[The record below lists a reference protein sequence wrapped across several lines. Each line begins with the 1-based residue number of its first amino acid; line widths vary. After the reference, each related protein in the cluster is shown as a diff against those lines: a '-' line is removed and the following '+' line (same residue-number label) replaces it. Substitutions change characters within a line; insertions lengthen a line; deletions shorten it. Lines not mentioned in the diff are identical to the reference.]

1 MNKARKKLKKRTT
14 STIKERERKQLER
27 QVIKVVRETN
37 RRLKGLGK
45 SYKVGTWSSKKLK
58 TRIMSNKTKGLMYK
72 GKRIKLKPKMTKT
85 NLTQVLKAT
94 RQFLESKTSTRRG
107 IEQAREDVIQSLK
120 DEFQFEKEK
129 DISKED
135 AEAMYEMLSNKGFN
149 RFNIKKK
156 GKEDEFIG
164 ASGLWS
170 EIDYANTNNI
180 SKESF
185 IERLQNLREQ
195 DFSIDD
201 QKAAE
206 RIFERYVS

>member
-1 MNKARKKLKKRTT
+1 MNKARKKLKKRTAN
-14 STIKERERKQLER
+14 TIKERERKKLER
-27 QVIKVVRETN
+27 QVIKAVRETN

-94 RQFLESKTSTRRG
+94 RQFLESKTSSRRG

-129 DISKED
+129 DITKED
-135 AEAMYEMLSNKGFN
+135 AEAMYEMLSNKDFN

-170 EIDYANTNNI
+170 EIDYANANNI

-206 RIFERYVS
+206 RIFERYVL

>member
-14 STIKERERKQLER
+14 KTIKERERKELER
-27 QVIKVVRETN
+27 QVIKAVRETN
-37 RRLKGLGK
+37 KRLKGLGK
-45 SYKVGTWSSKKLK
+45 SYKVGTWSSRKLK
-58 TRIMSNKTKGLMYK
+58 GRIMSNKTKGLMYK

-107 IEQAREDVIQSLK
+107 IEQAREDVIESLK
-120 DEFQFEKEK
+120 EEFQFDKGK
-129 DISKED
+129 TVSKED
-135 AEAMYEMLSNKGFN
+135 AETMYEMLSNKDFN

-170 EIDYANTNNI
+170 EIDYANTTNI

-185 IERLQNLREQ
+185 IERLQNLRKQ

-206 RIFERYVS
+206 RIYERYVL